1 MRIGHTGGTAD
12 IAGLLFDDKEVRE
25 VVSAVGKPNEPAKIH
40 DPELIDLTAARRRL
54 RVTKSTIDEI
64 VRLQLIPSVS
74 VSGQAGRKTS
84 RTMISTADLDAFDA
98 EHVQLDEIA
107 IIQRRDSHDIRRQ
120 LAVAGVRPLLGGQR
134 QIARFY
140 RKVDVEPLGLI

>member
-1 MRIGHTGGTAD
+1 M
-12 IAGLLFDDKEVRE
+12 
-25 VVSAVGKPNEPAKIH
+25 
-40 DPELIDLTAARRRL
+40 
-54 RVTKSTIDEI
+54 
-64 VRLQLIPSVS
+64 
-74 VSGQAGRKTS
+74 
-84 RTMISTADLDAFDA
+84 DAFDA

-107 IIQRRDSHDIRRQ
+107 IIHRRDSQDIRRQ